1 MAHRIQHCASSKKD
15 AKKIE
20 NILKLLRTKDE
31 RSWWCSKSN
40 IVQQLK
46 GRLWRLKRFKSEGQL
61 KKVMVFKILKLKWS
75 KSMQEK

>member
-31 RSWWCSKSN
+31 RSW
-40 IVQQLK
+40 
-46 GRLWRLKRFKSEGQL
+46 
-61 KKVMVFKILKLKWS
+61 
-75 KSMQEK
+75 